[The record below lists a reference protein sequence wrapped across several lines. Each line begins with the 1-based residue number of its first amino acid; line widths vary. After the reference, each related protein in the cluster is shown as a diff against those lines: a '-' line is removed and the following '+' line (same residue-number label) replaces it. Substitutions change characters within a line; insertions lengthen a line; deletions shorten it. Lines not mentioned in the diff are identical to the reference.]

1 MLKHDVHEDQTD
13 VLSVCPTSAQDGP
26 SEIDANGD
34 RPRHDDCQRL
44 FLDHLDAI
52 RSIVTFI
59 GKRRRLAAHELEE
72 FAAHVNLKL
81 IEDDYGV
88 FRKFAGRSS
97 LRTYLTVV
105 VQRLFLDWR
114 ASQWGKWRPS
124 AFARQHGKVALLL
137 EQLKIR
143 RGLSF
148 EEARVTLD
156 TMPGAPVHQDDLERL
171 YDRIPLRS
179 SRRHVPEDVLKDL
192 PASYGDPATGLVTEA
207 EHSAAAVASNAL
219 SAELAALAPDDLRLL
234 KLRFADGLTVAA
246 IARATAED
254 SKKLYRRI
262 QRLLSELRVQ
272 LVRRGI
278 DGADVLSVI
287 GRSDLQ
293 LSVAWSSHGDARRR
307 R

>member
-13 VLSVCPTSAQDGP
+13 VFSVCATGAQDGP
-26 SEIDANGD
+26 SEIDADGGQ
-34 RPRHDDCQRL
+34 PRHEDCRRI

-59 GKRRRLAAHELEE
+59 GKRRRLAAQELEE

-81 IEDDYGV
+81 IEDDYAV
-88 FRKFAGRSS
+88 FRKFEGRSS

-105 VQRLFLDWR
+105 VHRLFLDWR

-124 AFARQHGKVALLL
+124 AFARQHGKIALLL
-137 EQLKIR
+137 ERLKIR

-148 EEARVTLD
+148 EEARVTLEA
-156 TMPGAPVHQDDLERL
+156 MHGAPVHGDDLERL
-171 YDRIPLRS
+171 YERIPLRS
-179 SRRHVPEDVLKDL
+179 DRRHVPADALEDL
-192 PASYGDPATGLVTEA
+192 PASYGDPATGLVAEA
-207 EHSAAAVASNAL
+207 EHSAAADASNAL

-246 IARATAED
+246 IAKVTAED

-262 QRLLSELRVQ
+262 QRLLSELRAR

-278 DGADVLSVI
+278 DGGDVLSI
-287 GRSDLQ
+287 TGRADLQ
-293 LSVAWSSHGDARRR
+293 LSVAWASHADTRSPR
-307 R
+307 